1 MTVSAIDLLATA
13 LLRGASCIETI
24 PDTRVGPSP
33 TQGHGLFAD
42 RAWAEREVL
51 AELDGQIVDVV
62 EYPAVEAL
70 EWNGLTPE
78 LLLVRPIRTSYG
90 FMNHSTTPNV
100 AIDDDGVTMR
110 ACRPIAPGEEL
121 LIDYFA
127 TPVPDAYLASE
138 EAAILRRGPA

>member
-1 MTVSAIDLLATA
+1 MTVPEIDLLATR
-13 LLRGASCIETI
+13 LLHGPPCLQTI
-24 PDTRVGPSP
+24 PDTLVGPSP
-33 TQGHGLFAD
+33 TQGRGLFAE
-42 RAWAEREVL
+42 RAWAEGDVL
-51 AELDGQIVDVV
+51 AELDGQVVDVV

-90 FMNHSTTPNV
+90 FINHSPTSNV

-110 ACRPIAPGEEL
+110 AGCPIAPGDEL

-127 TPVPDAYLASE
+127 TPVPDAYLTSE
-138 EAAILRRGPA
+138 EAAALRQRT

>member
-1 MTVSAIDLLATA
+1 MSVPEIDLLATA
-13 LLRGASCIETI
+13 LLGGAPCIPTI
-24 PDTRVGPSP
+24 PDTRVAPSP
-33 TQGHGLFAD
+33 TQGRGLFSDLA
-42 RAWAEREVL
+42 RAEGEVL
-51 AELDGQIVDVV
+51 AELDGQVVNVV

-90 FMNHSTTPNV
+90 FMNHSTQPNV

-110 ACRPIAPGEEL
+110 ACRPLAVGDEL

-127 TPVPDAYLASE
+127 TPVPEAYLASA
-138 EAAILRRGPA
+138 EAAVLRRSPA

>member
-1 MTVSAIDLLATA
+1 MTDPEIDLLATA
-13 LLRGASCIETI
+13 LLDGAPCITTV
-24 PDTRVGPSP
+24 PGTRVGPSP
-33 TQGHGLFAD
+33 TQGRGLFTD
-42 RAWAEREVL
+42 RARAEGEVL
-51 AELDGQIVDVV
+51 AELDGQVVDVI

-90 FMNHSTTPNV
+90 FINHCTHPNV

-110 ACRPIAPGEEL
+110 ACRPIAVGDEL

-127 TPVPDAYLASE
+127 TPVPDAYLSSA
-138 EAAILRRGPA
+138 EAAVLRRSPA